1 MQAHNG
7 RGKLQES
14 RARMKKKTVERT
26 VRDLDVRHQQKSRV
40 FEKAKTKNKK
50 RKNKEKDWKLFP
62 ELVKETFMGQLI
74 HTCTLPED
82 KKPNNWQV
90 AGNYTKT

>member
-1 MQAHNG
+1 MDTGTMRAHNG
-7 RGKLQES
+7 HDSHE
-14 RARMKKKTVERT
+14 KKTVDQT
-26 VRDLDVRHQQKSRV
+26 VRDLDVRHQKKSRV

-74 HTCTLPED
+74 HIRGD

-90 AGNYTKT
+90 AGNYTKTLND